1 MKKYDK
7 IAVSFDAAGGGKDH
21 LDEFCFWFGQTD
33 HSMDFLSYANGGS
46 RFRKAV
52 KKDTIAGIIFQDYE
66 NYQVLGSSIETFN
79 YDTEFI
85 AGRVKLLS
93 KIEQQNYNDNKLV
106 KK

>member
-1 MKKYDK
+1 
-7 IAVSFDAAGGGKDH
+7 
-21 LDEFCFWFGQTD
+21 
-33 HSMDFLSYANGGS
+33 MDFLSYANGGS